1 MIFRKS
7 KSEVQKGVKKVD
19 SLVTG
24 LIVWG
29 AVASIFGLS
38 RTKKWK
44 KVLGTLFKTGKVWM
58 RYGYSVFGKTL
69 AETIDFIC
77 KKK

>member
-7 KSEVQKGVKKVD
+7 KKEVEKSVKRMD
-19 SLVTG
+19 SLVTWF
-24 LIVWG
+24 IVWW

-38 RTKKWK
+38 RTKKGK
-44 KVLGTLFKTGKVWM
+44 KITSKLISAWKVWFQH
-58 RYGYSVFGKTL
+58 GYSIFGKTL
-69 AETIDFIC
+69 AETVSFLF

>member
-7 KSEVQKGVKKVD
+7 KKEVEKSMKRMD
-19 SLVTG
+19 SLVTW
-24 LIVWG
+24 LIVWW

-38 RTKKWK
+38 RTKKGK
-44 KVLGTLFKTGKVWM
+44 KITSKILSTSKTGMKH
-58 RYGYSVFGKTL
+58 GYAIFWKSL
-69 AETIDFIC
+69 AETVSFLF

>member
-7 KSEVQKGVKKVD
+7 KKEVEKSMKRMD

-44 KVLGTLFKTGKVWM
+44 KITSKILATSKTGFK
-58 RYGYSVFGKTL
+58 YGYAMFWKTL
-69 AETIDFIC
+69 AETVSFFF

>member
-7 KSEVQKGVKKVD
+7 KKNVQKSVKKMD

-24 LIVWG
+24 LIVGW
-29 AVASIFGLS
+29 AAASIFGLS
-38 RTKKWK
+38 RTKKGKKITSRIFASWK
-44 KVLGTLFKTGKVWM
+44 NILQS
-58 RYGYSVFGKTL
+58 GYSIFGKTL
-69 AETIDFIC
+69 AETVSFLF